1 MILRCKKSR
10 QKRNFLSGRDYYVS
24 RDTKSI
30 HYYSFV
36 SLHNLAGTFQ
46 RQYILLAF
54 SISYFIL
61 LSLSLRLGLEC
72 FLFPSLVFLNYKLLH
87 SLQLFLVQ
95 PYLLKLT
102 LSHLLCLFTL
112 ESDKLVKCSRI
123 GKCLFYIIIRKYNS
137 YMASITLPSPNFTW
151 FTFSF
156 SNIITSSYPYY
167 FHLQYC

>member
-1 MILRCKKSR
+1 M
-10 QKRNFLSGRDYYVS
+10 QKIPPKEKIFS
-24 RDTKSI
+24 
-30 HYYSFV
+30 
-36 SLHNLAGTFQ
+36 LAGT
-46 RQYILLAF
+46 I
-54 SISYFIL
+54 ISYFIL
-61 LSLSLRLGLEC
+61 LSLPLRLGLER
-72 FLFPSLVFLNYKLLH
+72 FLFPSLVLLNYKLLH

-95 PYLLKLT
+95 PYLLKLA
-102 LSHLLCLFTL
+102 LRCLLCLFAL
-112 ESDKLVKCSRI
+112 EGDKLVKCSRI